1 VPYQRLDA
9 EEAAMAR
16 VEKLSEAEITDRL
29 PQVSGWA
36 LIDNQLQR
44 TFTFGNFVQAF
55 GFMTSVA
62 LLAES
67 MDHHPDWSNVYHR
80 VTIGLN
86 THDVGGISQLDFDL
100 AKKINDLVS

>member
-1 VPYQRLDA
+1 
-9 EEAAMAR
+9 MAR
-16 VEKLSEAEITDRL
+16 EKLSEADITSRL
-29 PQVSGWA
+29 PEIPGWE
-36 LIDNQLQR
+36 LTDGKLQR
-44 TFTFGNFVQAF
+44 TLAFDNFVQAF

-67 MDHHPDWSNVYHR
+67 MNHHPEWSNVYHR

-100 AKKINDLVS
+100 AKKINELAS